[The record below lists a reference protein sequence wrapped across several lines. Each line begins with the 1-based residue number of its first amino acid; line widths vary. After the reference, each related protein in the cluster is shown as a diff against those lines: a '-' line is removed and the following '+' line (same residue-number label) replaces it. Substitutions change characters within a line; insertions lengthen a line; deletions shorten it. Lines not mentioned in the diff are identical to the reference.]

1 MKKLLL
7 VLGLAA
13 LSFSVADARPY
24 RTYHGYKKP
33 VRVHHMRKAKVHKS
47 QHARR
52 VALRKAKARKMRLHH
67 PRRYR

>member
-24 RTYHGYKKP
+24 RTHHGYKKP
-33 VRVHHMRKAKVHKS
+33 ARVQHLKKAKVHKS
-47 QHARR
+47 KYARKM
-52 VALRKAKARKMRLHH
+52 AIKKAKARKMKLRY
-67 PRRYR
+67 PRYR